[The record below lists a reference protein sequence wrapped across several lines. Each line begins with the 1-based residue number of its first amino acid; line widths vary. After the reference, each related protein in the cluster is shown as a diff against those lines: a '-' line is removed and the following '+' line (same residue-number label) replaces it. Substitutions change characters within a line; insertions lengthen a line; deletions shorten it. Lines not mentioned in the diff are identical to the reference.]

1 MSLSPAT
8 RLAVEPHVRFR
19 RFESEGVII
28 QQTNAEA
35 LVVNEVGSRLLE
47 IADGTRTLREIVT
60 LLAAEY
66 DESDEAIERD
76 LLGFAQELVDAG
88 VVRVVET

>member
-1 MSLSPAT
+1 VSLSPAT

>member
-1 MSLSPAT
+1 MTLSPAT
-8 RLAVEPHVRFR
+8 RLAIEPHVRFR
-19 RFESEGVII
+19 RFEEEGVII

-35 LVVNEVGSRLLE
+35 LVVNELGSRLLE

-60 LLAAEY
+60 LLASEY
-66 DESDEAIERD
+66 DEAHDVIERD

-88 VVRVVET
+88 VVRVVES